1 MKLVKSKN
9 FNVNYLAQIINVKEF
24 LPHPNPEVNKLKL
37 VAIGSYRVIVSL
49 DSKPGY
55 YVYFPALSQINP
67 DFLRFCS
74 LYRDITLNA
83 NPEHK
88 GFFEKNGKVTAIKL
102 KGQVSEGFLIEW
114 ELFNNWLIDSV
125 NKTVEPKENE
135 EFDSVQD
142 DEKSFW
148 VCKKYIPK
156 GSSQGSGNPNKGQRG
171 KQPKGLD
178 KIIENQFRFHYDTV
192 IIKKCPYVIQPTDII
207 SITTKVHGTS
217 GISAYVLCN
226 KPLTWKEKIA
236 RWLTGNPFHQYDYIY
251 ASRTVVKNKYY
262 NKNVTPGF
270 YGVDVWKCADDVVRP
285 KLQKG
290 MTAYY
295 EIIGY
300 LPTGAYIQKGY
311 DYGCIPPK
319 SENDYKEGVNFKVL
333 VYRLTYTNVDGFVHE
348 FSAKEVQ
355 QWCQNN
361 GLTPVTEL
369 YYGKACD
376 LFPDNPGVQNWSDQ
390 FIDMLANDSKRF
402 YMEQPS
408 PDCVNNV
415 PHEGLV
421 IKTEKMRSE
430 AWKLKCFAFL
440 QGELKDESA
449 NIEDNA

>member
-1 MKLVKSKN
+1 MKLTQSKN
-9 FNVNYLAQIINVKEF
+9 ANINYLAQVINVKEF

-37 VAIGSYRVIVSL
+37 VAVGSYRVIVSL
-49 DSKPGY
+49 DSKPGF
-55 YVYFPALSQINP
+55 YVYFPALSKINP

-74 LYRDITLNA
+74 LYRDTTLNA

-114 ELFNNWLIDSV
+114 ELFNNWLVDSI

-156 GSSQGSGNPNKGQRG
+156 NSGQGSSNPNKGQRG
-171 KQPKGLD
+171 KQPKGID
-178 KIIENQFRFHYDTV
+178 KIIENQFRFHYDSV
-192 IIKKCPYVIQPTDII
+192 IIKKCPYVVQPTDIV
-207 SITTKVHGTS
+207 SITSKIHGTS
-217 GISAYVLCN
+217 GISAYVLCHKELN
-226 KPLTWKEKIA
+226 WKEKIA
-236 RWLTGNPFHQYDYIY
+236 RWLTKNPFDQYDYLY
-251 ASRTVVKNKYY
+251 SSRTVVKNKYY
-262 NKNVTPGF
+262 NKQVTAGF
-270 YGVDVWKCADDVVRP
+270 YGVDVWKYADDVVRP
-285 KLQKG
+285 HLQKG

-295 EIIGY
+295 EIVGY
-300 LPTGAYIQKGY
+300 LPNGQYIQKGY

-319 SENDYKEGVNFKVL
+319 SEEDYKSEVNFKVR

-355 QWCQNN
+355 QWCFNN
-361 GLTPVTEL
+361 GLVPVTEL
-369 YYGKACD
+369 YYGYADLLYPELDSKDPYWCD
-376 LFPDNPGVQNWSDQ
+376 K
-390 FIDMLANDSKRF
+390 FIEAMANDSRF
-402 YMEQPS
+402 YMEQQS

-415 PHEGLV
+415 PHEGIV

-430 AWKLKCFAFL
+430 AWKLKCFSFI
-440 QGELKDESA
+440 QGELKDESV